1 MAAQGEE
8 RPIPGN
14 GTTRMTRR
22 DDGDVTIL
30 TLSGRLMGGPDT
42 EQFLKQI
49 KDLVD
54 AKRTR
59 VIVDMGDVAW
69 VNSSGLGALIAGWT
83 QLKEKGGSL
92 KLIRVSRRIEQILAV
107 TKLNTVFEIH
117 PDEASARAGFG
128 G

>member
-1 MAAQGEE
+1 
-8 RPIPGN
+8 
-14 GTTRMTRR
+14 MTRR

-49 KDLVD
+49 RDLID
-54 AKRTR
+54 GKRSR

-83 QLKEKGGSL
+83 LLKEKGGSL

>member
-1 MAAQGEE
+1 
-8 RPIPGN
+8 
-14 GTTRMTRR
+14 MTRR

-42 EQFLKQI
+42 EQFLKAMREVI
-49 KDLVD
+49 D

-59 VIVDMGDVAW
+59 VILDMGDVAW

-83 QLKEKGGSL
+83 LLQEKGGSL

-107 TKLNTVFEIH
+107 TKLDTVFELH

>member
-1 MAAQGEE
+1 
-8 RPIPGN
+8 
-14 GTTRMTRR
+14 MTRR

-42 EQFLKQI
+42 EQFLKLMQEVI
-49 KDLVD
+49 N

-83 QLKEKGGSL
+83 LLQEKGGSL

-107 TKLNTVFEIH
+107 TKLDTVFELH